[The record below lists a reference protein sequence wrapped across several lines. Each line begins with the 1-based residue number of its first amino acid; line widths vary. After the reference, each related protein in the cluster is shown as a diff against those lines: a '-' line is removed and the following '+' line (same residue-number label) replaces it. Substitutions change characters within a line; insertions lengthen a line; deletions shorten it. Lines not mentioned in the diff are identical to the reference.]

1 MPKLHRVDRRVG
13 TNLEKLMS
21 EYGIYDFQL
30 ADVVGLE
37 RKSITR
43 YRKGDSDIPLC
54 IAKQI
59 TDFFGVSLDSLFTE
73 TEVIKN
79 E

>member
-1 MPKLHRVDRRVG
+1 MPKLHKIDRRVG
-13 TNLEKLMS
+13 TNLEKLMR

-30 ADVVGLE
+30 ADVVNLE
-37 RKSITR
+37 RKSIAS
-43 YRKGDSDIPLC
+43 YRKGNSDIPLC